1 MKRTSP
7 FLNNKDKYGTVA
19 DKILSI
25 MKFRVPYYVGPL
37 VNLEGNDTSWI
48 VRKAGKIYPW
58 NFDEMVD
65 KDKSEEEFIGRVTAK
80 CTYIAGEDVLPKNS
94 LLYCKF
100 SVLNEI
106 NNIRING
113 IRLDTAVKQG
123 IYNNVF
129 CNTKRLL
136 SKKSRIICPQQ
147 AISPRER
154 TNSRA

>member
-1 MKRTSP
+1 MGLFPMKRTSP

-25 MKFRVPYYVGPL
+25 MKFRIPYYVGPL
-37 VNLEGNDTSWI
+37 VNPEGNDTSWI

-65 KDKSEEEFIGRVTAK
+65 KDKSEEEFIGRMTAK

-113 IRLDTAVKQG
+113 TRLDTAVKQG

-129 CNTKRLL
+129 
-136 SKKSRIICPQQ
+136 
-147 AISPRER
+147 
-154 TNSRA
+154 